1 MRDLKQIHKKQK
13 NANSVHVESCI
24 TWRLSRVLGDE
35 LNTKRS
41 DEPEIQT
48 SCELRTIRENSTT
61 KLEEFE

>member
-1 MRDLKQIHKKQK
+1 MLIQS
-13 NANSVHVESCI
+13 NVESCI
-24 TWRLSRVLGDE
+24 TWRVLGDE